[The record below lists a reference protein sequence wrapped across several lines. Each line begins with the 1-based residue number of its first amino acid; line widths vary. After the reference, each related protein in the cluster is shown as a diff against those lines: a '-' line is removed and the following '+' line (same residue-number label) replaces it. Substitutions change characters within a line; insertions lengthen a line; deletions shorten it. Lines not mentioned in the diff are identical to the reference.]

1 MPIQVKQRFRPSLPF
16 VALCVFLALLWVVGG
31 ASRADASGQILVQ
44 GGAALVLVVAIL
56 FGPRPDIA
64 SARPI
69 WLLLLAAILL
79 MVVQLI
85 PLPPGV
91 WPELP
96 GRAMFAEADFGGQSQ
111 SWRPW
116 SLTPGA
122 TTIALT
128 GMLTPLAVLLLMTS
142 ISAEERLL
150 TVNVVFLL
158 TILSALLGLMQFSG
172 GGLNNPFIN
181 DTLGAVSGSFANRNH
196 LALFLA
202 IGCLLTMFWAFSPKH
217 SKWWR
222 GLVAA
227 GLLLLILL
235 LILAT
240 GSRAGMGLGGLAVSL
255 GAIMFRK
262 KIQRDLRGLPRW
274 VQPAI
279 LSAILIVFAGFIY
292 LSIAAN
298 RAVSL
303 QRIFYINSESDMR
316 ANGLPIVLDII
327 QNYFP
332 FGTGFGSFDPIFRIY
347 EPLRLLKIT
356 YFNHAHNDFLEILI
370 EAGLPGAL
378 LMLAALGWWAVA
390 STKAWR
396 LAASS
401 AGIPAKLGSSIILLI
416 IIASIFDYPARTP
429 MIAAIIVIAATW
441 LSDKRATAN

>member
-16 VALCVFLALLWVVGG
+16 VLLCVFLALLWVAGG
-31 ASRADASGQILVQ
+31 ASRADAGGQILVQ
-44 GGAALVLVVAIL
+44 GGAALALVVAIL
-56 FGPRPDIA
+56 FGPRPNIA
-64 SARPI
+64 PARPI
-69 WLLLLAAILL
+69 WLLLLATILL

-85 PLPPGV
+85 PLPPGM
-91 WPELP
+91 WHELP
-96 GRAMFAEADFGGQSQ
+96 GRAMFAEADFGSQSQ

-116 SLTPGA
+116 SLIPGA
-122 TTIALT
+122 TTMALT

-142 ISAEERLL
+142 IRAEERLL
-150 TVNVVFLL
+150 TGNVVFLL
-158 TILSALLGLMQFSG
+158 AIVSTLLGLIQFSG
-172 GGLNNPFIN
+172 GGMNNPFIN
-181 DTLGAVSGSFANRNH
+181 DTPGAVSGSFANRNH
-196 LALFLA
+196 FALFLA

-255 GAIMFRK
+255 GTIMFRK

-274 VQPAI
+274 VQPTI
-279 LSAILIVFAGFIY
+279 LATILIVFAGFIY
-292 LSIAAN
+292 LSVAAN

-303 QRIFYINSESDMR
+303 QRIFYINSEPDMR
-316 ANGLPIVLDII
+316 ANSLPIILDIV

-332 FGTGFGSFDPIFRIY
+332 FGTGFGSFDPIFRLY
-347 EPLRLLKIT
+347 EPFRLLKAT

-378 LMLAALGWWAVA
+378 LILVALGWWAMA
-390 STKAWR
+390 SAKAWR
-396 LAASS
+396 MPPSS
-401 AGIPAKLGSSIILLI
+401 ASIPAKLGSSIILLI
-416 IIASIFDYPARTP
+416 IIASIVDYPARTP
-429 MIAAIIVIAATW
+429 MITAIIVIAATW
-441 LSDKRATAN
+441 LGGKGATAD